1 MNTASGRM
9 ARVRRRDTAPELQL
23 RRALWRRGLR
33 YRLHARDLPGTPDVV
48 FRAARVAV
56 FVHGCFWHRHAGC
69 RRTSTPKTNVAFWTA
84 KFATNVQRDAR
95 NLADLRAAGWT
106 PYVVWECETAT
117 TQALNRVADEIEAS
131 VRSTFA

>member
-1 MNTASGRM
+1 MSTASGRM
-9 ARVRRRDTAPELQL
+9 ARVRRQGTAPEWKL

-48 FRAARVAV
+48 FRTARVAV
-56 FVHGCFWHRHAGC
+56 FLHGCFWHRHAGC

-84 KFATNVQRDAR
+84 KFAANVQRDAR
-95 NLADLRAAGWT
+95 NLADLCATGWT

-117 TQALNRVADEIEAS
+117 PHALDS
-131 VRSTFA
+131 VVN